1 MDNSKIVSYFTF
13 QHPHVMSKKEKEKE
27 KIPCLSYGMLA
38 GLPAGANVKLA
49 EETFSIMGR
58 IRPSNGYNSEVDYSM
73 CPLSR
78 LTPRNFYKT
87 QLLFV
92 SFYPFFL
99 KSPCF
104 SHEIAN
110 TKLVDSMIVTHPSY
124 KGQGHAKR
132 LIQMGLRFAD
142 EKRRKWYAACWP
154 TSVKLYRQLG
164 FQYLAQE
171 TVDLSKYEGE
181 GKEVLVLL
189 VKEPARSVVE
199 ELRHQL
205 LD

>member
-1 MDNSKIVSYFTF
+1 
-13 QHPHVMSKKEKEKE
+13 
-27 KIPCLSYGMLA
+27 
-38 GLPAGANVKLA
+38 
-49 EETFSIMGR
+49 
-58 IRPSNGYNSEVDYSM
+58 
-73 CPLSR
+73 
-78 LTPRNFYKT
+78 
-87 QLLFV
+87 
-92 SFYPFFL
+92 
-99 KSPCF
+99 
-104 SHEIAN
+104 
-110 TKLVDSMIVTHPSY
+110 MIVTHLSY

-171 TVDLSKYEGE
+171 AVDLSKYGGE
-181 GKEVLVLL
+181 GKEVLALL